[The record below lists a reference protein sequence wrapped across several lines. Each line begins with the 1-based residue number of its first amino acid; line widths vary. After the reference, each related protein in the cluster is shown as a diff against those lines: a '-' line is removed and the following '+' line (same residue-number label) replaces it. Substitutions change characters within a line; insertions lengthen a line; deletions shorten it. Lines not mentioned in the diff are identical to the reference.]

1 MKNAL
6 LRSAPVTA
14 CLTAWLGS
22 TLIALTPS
30 AAIASNIYKCA
41 GEGGIPVYQD
51 TPCEKGKELRNL
63 TNDDTLSVV
72 PMRVE
77 PSRLPPPPPPA
88 APPAVVAPEPVAAIP
103 PQPSEGAPLAVREAE
118 PAPDVPSTPPPAVF
132 PDATTLSATALA
144 RIAIAPGMTAAEV
157 EARLGPPP
165 MTGGAGSDAPDQ
177 PVRWFYLP
185 TEGDSDTITTIV
197 LKRGKVTDVERKP
210 MKKDY

>member
-6 LRSAPVTA
+6 LHSIPVTS
-14 CLTAWLGS
+14 CLIS
-22 TLIALTPS
+22 SLIVLTSS
-30 AAIASNIYKCA
+30 AAMAANIYKCA
-41 GEGGIPVYQD
+41 GEGGTPTYQD

-77 PSRLPPPPPPA
+77 PSRLPSPPPPA
-88 APPAVVAPEPVAAIP
+88 VPPAAAPEPATTIP
-103 PQPSEGAPLAVREAE
+103 LRPFEGTSPAVREAE
-118 PAPDVPSTPPPAVF
+118 PAPDVLSTPSSATSS
-132 PDATTLSATALA
+132 DATTLSAVALA
-144 RIAIAPGMTAAEV
+144 RTSITPGMTAAEV

-165 MTGGAGSDAPDQ
+165 MTGGAGSDAPNQ

-197 LKRGKVTDVERKP
+197 LQRGKVTHVERKP